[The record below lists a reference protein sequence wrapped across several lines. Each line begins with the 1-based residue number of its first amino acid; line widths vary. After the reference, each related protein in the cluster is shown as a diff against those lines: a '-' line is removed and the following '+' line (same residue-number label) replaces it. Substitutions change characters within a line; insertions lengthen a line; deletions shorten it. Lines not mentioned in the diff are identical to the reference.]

1 MDKRNDMWNPE
12 KIEMYNLFAHKESI
26 YEFKQNKCVMIF
38 GSNQTDRNLENN
50 GAGKTTLFEAICI
63 ALTNESLRA
72 IKKDS
77 FINRDEEDCRIVFHL
92 YNPVLKMKLRIS
104 RQFFRGNK
112 SAKIE
117 IWENDKLNKQVV
129 SVNEANKRVLELIGI
144 SREDLLRYFIISQD
158 NRYTFFTASDSEK
171 KEIMNRITSA
181 DMINPVIEE
190 LDLRYKEKNAEYKEI
205 DDEIGKLSDKKELL
219 VEQREEVLA
228 NDNTEE
234 ELNELSEK
242 ISEAE
247 EEIGEIDGNLEK
259 WKKAVKTREEQIQAI
274 TVEDTTQLKKD
285 RKKLKEEMEE
295 LDSELSENK
304 RMEKKLKAELEDT
317 ITCPNCS
324 HEFIHESELDLSVED
339 TKSLLDEAQ
348 SEIKKQTKKY
358 EAKETK
364 LKNLNKKIKEA
375 ERAEELVGEIEEEK
389 SGYERKIKNKTQDR
403 ADLLVKI
410 EKWETEKKAIKKRKK
425 DDKLLNSLNQR
436 IGECD
441 TEIEKLTKQLLPISE
456 EMETIKF
463 WQFNMGRS
471 GFMTYLANKSIKIIE
486 GITNSYLRKFGVDI
500 SVLINGFTILKS
512 GEVREK
518 IDVFVL
524 NDGVTA
530 EQFLAKSGGERG
542 RVTLAGVLGIQHLI
556 NLSTNGRGLNLLCF
570 DECFHG
576 MDSKGQE
583 NIIKIFE
590 KMGITILVI
599 TQNVSESFNN
609 ENTLYV
615 VKDKDVSRY
624 V

>member
-1 MDKRNDMWNPE
+1 MWNPV
-12 KIEMYNLFAHKESI
+12 KIEIYNLFAHKESV
-26 YEFKQNKCVMIF
+26 YDFKNNTCTVIF
-38 GSNQTDRNLENN
+38 GKNETDRGLENN

-77 FINRDEEDCRIVFHL
+77 FINRDEEECKIVFHL

-112 SAKIE
+112 PVKIE

-158 NRYTFFTASDSEK
+158 NRYTFFTASDGEK

-205 DDEIGKLSDKKELL
+205 DGEIGKLSDRKELL
-219 VEQREEVLA
+219 LEQREEVLA

-234 ELNELSEK
+234 ELKELSEK

-247 EEIGEIDGNLEK
+247 EEIGEIDGNLDK

-285 RKKLKEEMEE
+285 RKKLKEEIEE

-304 RMEKKLKAELEDT
+304 RTEKKLKAELEDT
-317 ITCPNCS
+317 ITCPKCS
-324 HEFIHESELDLSVED
+324 HEFIHESELELSVED
-339 TKSLLDEAQ
+339 TKSLLAEAQ
-348 SEIKKQTKKY
+348 NEIKNQTKKY
-358 EAKETK
+358 EVKETK

-389 SGYERKIKNKTQDR
+389 AGYERKIKNKTQDR
-403 ADLLVKI
+403 SDLLEKI
-410 EKWETEKKAIKKRKK
+410 AKWETEKKAIKKRKK

-436 IGECD
+436 ISECD

-471 GFMTYLANKSIKIIE
+471 GFQTYLANKSIKIIE

-500 SVLINGFTILKS
+500 SILINGFTVLKS
-512 GEVREK
+512 GDVREK

-615 VKDKDVSRY
+615 VKEKDVSRY

>member
-1 MDKRNDMWNPE
+1 MWNPS
-12 KIEMYNLFAHKESI
+12 KIEIYNLFAHKESV
-26 YEFKQNKCVMIF
+26 YDFKNNACTVIF
-38 GSNQTDRNLENN
+38 GKNETDRGLENN

-77 FINRDEEDCRIVFHL
+77 FINRDEEECKIVFHL

-259 WKKAVKTREEQIQAI
+259 WKKVVKTREEQIQAI

-339 TKSLLDEAQ
+339 TKSLLAEAQ

-364 LKNLNKKIKEA
+364 LKNFNKKIKEA

-410 EKWETEKKAIKKRKK
+410 EKWETEKRAIKKRKK

-615 VKDKDVSRY
+615 VKEKDVSRY

>member
-1 MDKRNDMWNPE
+1 MWNPS
-12 KIEMYNLFAHKESI
+12 KIEIYNLFAHKESV
-26 YEFKQNKCVMIF
+26 YDFKNNACTVIF
-38 GSNQTDRNLENN
+38 GKNETDRGLENN

-77 FINRDEEDCRIVFHL
+77 FINREEEECKIVFHL

-205 DDEIGKLSDKKELL
+205 DDDIGKLSDKKELL
-219 VEQREEVLA
+219 VEQREEVIA

-242 ISEAE
+242 ITEAE
-247 EEIGEIDGNLEK
+247 EEIGEIDGNLDK

-317 ITCPNCS
+317 ITCPKCS

-339 TKSLLDEAQ
+339 TKSLLAEAQ

-410 EKWETEKKAIKKRKK
+410 EKWETEKRAIKKRKK

-456 EMETIKF
+456 EMDTIKF

-615 VKDKDVSRY
+615 VKEKDVSRY

>member
-1 MDKRNDMWNPE
+1 MWNPS
-12 KIEMYNLFAHKESI
+12 KIEIYNLFAHKESV
-26 YEFKQNKCVMIF
+26 YDFKNNACTVIF
-38 GSNQTDRNLENN
+38 GKNETDRGLENN

-77 FINRDEEDCRIVFHL
+77 FINRDEEECKIVFHL

-234 ELNELSEK
+234 ELKELSEK

-247 EEIGEIDGNLEK
+247 EEVVEIDGNLKK
-259 WKKAVKTREEQIQAI
+259 WEKAVKTREEQIQAI

-317 ITCPNCS
+317 ITCPKCS

-339 TKSLLDEAQ
+339 TKSLLAEAQ

-389 SGYERKIKNKTQDR
+389 AGYERKIKNKTQDR
-403 ADLLVKI
+403 SDLLEKI
-410 EKWETEKKAIKKRKK
+410 AKWETEKKAIKKRKK

-524 NDGVTA
+524 NNGVTA

-615 VKDKDVSRY
+615 VKEKDVSRY

>member
-1 MDKRNDMWNPE
+1 MWNPS
-12 KIEMYNLFAHKESI
+12 KIEIYNLFAHKESV
-26 YEFKQNKCVMIF
+26 YDFKNNTCTVIF
-38 GSNQTDRNLENN
+38 GKNETDRGLENN

-77 FINRDEEDCRIVFHL
+77 FINRDEEECKIVFHL
-92 YNPVLKMKLRIS
+92 YNPVLKMKLCIS

-234 ELNELSEK
+234 ELTELSEK

-259 WKKAVKTREEQIQAI
+259 WKKAIKTREEQIQAI

-285 RKKLKEEMEE
+285 RKKLKEEIDEIDEE
-295 LDSELSENK
+295 VTETK
-304 RMEKKLKAELEDT
+304 TIRRKIQAELNET
-317 ITCPNCS
+317 ITCPKCK
-324 HEFIHESELDLSVED
+324 HEFINESELELSVE
-339 TKSLLDEAQ
+339 
-348 SEIKKQTKKY
+348 
-358 EAKETK
+358 EAKGALKEADTAITAAEKKLDIKNKKMKK
-364 LKNLNKKIKEA
+364 LKTQIAEA
-375 ERAEELVGEIEEEK
+375 ERAEELIGEIEEEK
-389 SGYERKIKNKTQDR
+389 AGYERKIKNKSQDR
-403 ADLLVKI
+403 ADLVEKI
-410 EKWETEKKAIKKRKK
+410 AKWETEKKAIKKRKK

-615 VKDKDVSRY
+615 VKEKDVSRY

>member
-1 MDKRNDMWNPE
+1 MWNPS
-12 KIEMYNLFAHKESI
+12 KIEIYNLFAHKESV
-26 YEFKQNKCVMIF
+26 YDFKNNACTVIF
-38 GSNQTDRNLENN
+38 GKNETDRGLENN

-77 FINRDEEDCRIVFHL
+77 FINRDEEECRIVFHL

-104 RQFFRGNK
+104 RQFFRSNK
-112 SAKIE
+112 PVKIE

-158 NRYTFFTASDSEK
+158 NRYTFFTASDGEK

-234 ELNELSEK
+234 ELTELSEK

-247 EEIGEIDGNLEK
+247 EEIVEIDDNLKK
-259 WKKAVKTREEQIQAI
+259 WNKEVKTREEQIKSI
-274 TVEDTTQLKKD
+274 TVEDTSQLKKD
-285 RKKLKEEMEE
+285 RKKLKEEIDE
-295 LDSELSENK
+295 LDEEVTETK
-304 RMEKKLKAELEDT
+304 AIRRKIQAELNET
-317 ITCPNCS
+317 ITCPKCQ
-324 HEFIHESELDLSVED
+324 HEFINESELELSV
-339 TKSLLDEAQ
+339 DEAKDALK
-348 SEIKKQTKKY
+348 EADTAIAAAEKKLDIKNKKM
-358 EAKETK
+358 KK
-364 LKNLNKKIKEA
+364 LKGKIEEA

-389 SGYERKIKNKTQDR
+389 AGYERKIKNKTQDR
-403 ADLLVKI
+403 AELLEKI
-410 EKWETEKKAIKKRKK
+410 TKWENEKKDIKKRKK

-436 IGECD
+436 ISECD
-441 TEIEKLTKQLLPISE
+441 TEVAKFSNQLLPISE

-471 GFMTYLANKSIKIIE
+471 GFQTFLANKAIKILE
-486 GITNSYLRKFGVDI
+486 GSTNYFLEKMKIDYRVM
-500 SVLINGFTILKS
+500 INPFTILKS

-518 IDVFVL
+518 IDCFISD
-524 NDGVTA
+524 NGIDA
-530 EQFLAKSGGERG
+530 KNFLAYSGGERQ
-542 RVTLAGVLGIQHLI
+542 RVTLAGILAIQRLI
-556 NLSTNGRGLNLLCF
+556 NLSLNGKGINMLLL
-570 DECFHG
+570 DESLG
-576 MDSKGQE
+576 NIDSMGTME
-583 NIIKIFE
+583 IVRILE
-590 KMGITILVI
+590 KLEITVMLI
-599 TQNVSESFNN
+599 TQNVEDSSIFQNSIQ
-609 ENTLYV
+609 V
-615 VKDKDVSRY
+615 VKREGVSMFI
-624 V
+624 

>member
-1 MDKRNDMWNPE
+1 MWNPS
-12 KIEMYNLFAHKESI
+12 KIEIYNLFAHKESV
-26 YEFKQNKCVMIF
+26 YDFKNNACTVIF
-38 GSNQTDRNLENN
+38 GKNETDRGLENN

-77 FINRDEEDCRIVFHL
+77 FINRDEEECKIVFHL

-339 TKSLLDEAQ
+339 TKSLLAEAQ

-364 LKNLNKKIKEA
+364 LKNFNKKIKEA

-410 EKWETEKKAIKKRKK
+410 EKWETEKRAIKKRKK

-615 VKDKDVSRY
+615 VKEKDVSRY
-624 V
+624 VN

>member
-1 MDKRNDMWNPE
+1 
-12 KIEMYNLFAHKESI
+12 
-26 YEFKQNKCVMIF
+26 
-38 GSNQTDRNLENN
+38 
-50 GAGKTTLFEAICI
+50 
-63 ALTNESLRA
+63 
-72 IKKDS
+72 
-77 FINRDEEDCRIVFHL
+77 
-92 YNPVLKMKLRIS
+92 MKLRIS

-158 NRYTFFTASDSEK
+158 NRYTFFTASDGEK

-339 TKSLLDEAQ
+339 TKSLLAEAQ

-358 EAKETK
+358 
-364 LKNLNKKIKEA
+364 
-375 ERAEELVGEIEEEK
+375 
-389 SGYERKIKNKTQDR
+389 
-403 ADLLVKI
+403 
-410 EKWETEKKAIKKRKK
+410 
-425 DDKLLNSLNQR
+425 
-436 IGECD
+436 
-441 TEIEKLTKQLLPISE
+441 
-456 EMETIKF
+456 
-463 WQFNMGRS
+463 
-471 GFMTYLANKSIKIIE
+471 
-486 GITNSYLRKFGVDI
+486 
-500 SVLINGFTILKS
+500 
-512 GEVREK
+512 
-518 IDVFVL
+518 
-524 NDGVTA
+524 
-530 EQFLAKSGGERG
+530 
-542 RVTLAGVLGIQHLI
+542 
-556 NLSTNGRGLNLLCF
+556 
-570 DECFHG
+570 
-576 MDSKGQE
+576 DSK
-583 NIIKIFE
+583 ISI
-590 KMGITILVI
+590 
-599 TQNVSESFNN
+599 
-609 ENTLYV
+609 
-615 VKDKDVSRY
+615 RR
-624 V
+624 

>member
-1 MDKRNDMWNPE
+1 MWSPS
-12 KIEMYNLFAHKESI
+12 KIEIYNLFAHKESV
-26 YEFKQNKCVMIF
+26 YDFKNNTCTVIF
-38 GSNQTDRNLENN
+38 GKNETDRGLENN

-77 FINRDEEDCRIVFHL
+77 FINRDEEECRIVFHL

-234 ELNELSEK
+234 ELTELSEK

-247 EEIGEIDGNLEK
+247 EEIVEIDVNLEK

-285 RKKLKEEMEE
+285 RKKLKEEIDE
-295 LDSELSENK
+295 LDEEVTETK
-304 RMEKKLKAELEDT
+304 TIRRKIQAELNET
-317 ITCPNCS
+317 ITCPKCK
-324 HEFIHESELDLSVED
+324 HEFINESELELSVE
-339 TKSLLDEAQ
+339 
-348 SEIKKQTKKY
+348 
-358 EAKETK
+358 EAKGALKEADTAITAAEKKLDIKNKKMKK
-364 LKNLNKKIKEA
+364 LKTQIAEA

-389 SGYERKIKNKTQDR
+389 AGYERKIKNKTQDR
-403 ADLLVKI
+403 ADLVEKI
-410 EKWETEKKAIKKRKK
+410 AKWETDKKAIKKRKK

-441 TEIEKLTKQLLPISE
+441 TDIEKLTKRLLPISE

-615 VKDKDVSRY
+615 VKEKDVSRY

>member
-1 MDKRNDMWNPE
+1 MWSPS
-12 KIEMYNLFAHKESI
+12 KIEIYNLFAHKESV
-26 YEFKQNKCVMIF
+26 YDFKNNTCTVIF
-38 GSNQTDRNLENN
+38 GKNETDRGLENN

-77 FINRDEEDCRIVFHL
+77 FINRDEEECRIVFHL

-234 ELNELSEK
+234 ELTELSEK
-242 ISEAE
+242 ISESE
-247 EEIGEIDGNLEK
+247 EEIVEIDGNLEK

-285 RKKLKEEMEE
+285 RKKLKEEIDE
-295 LDSELSENK
+295 LDEEVTETK
-304 RMEKKLKAELEDT
+304 TIRRKIQAELNET
-317 ITCPNCS
+317 ITCPKCK
-324 HEFIHESELDLSVED
+324 HEFINDSELELSVE
-339 TKSLLDEAQ
+339 
-348 SEIKKQTKKY
+348 
-358 EAKETK
+358 EAKGALKEADTAITAAENKLDIKNKKMKK
-364 LKNLNKKIKEA
+364 LKTQIAEA

-389 SGYERKIKNKTQDR
+389 AGYERKIKNKTQDR
-403 ADLLVKI
+403 ADLVEKI
-410 EKWETEKKAIKKRKK
+410 AKWETDKKAIKKRKK
-425 DDKLLNSLNQR
+425 DDKMLNSLNQR

-500 SVLINGFTILKS
+500 SILINGFTVLKS
-512 GEVREK
+512 GDVREK

-615 VKDKDVSRY
+615 VKEKDVSRY

>member
-1 MDKRNDMWNPE
+1 MWNPE

-77 FINRDEEDCRIVFHL
+77 FINRDEEECRIVFHL

-158 NRYTFFTASDSEK
+158 NRYTFFTASDGEK

-190 LDLRYKEKNAEYKEI
+190 LDLRYKENNAEYKEI
-205 DDEIGKLSDKKELL
+205 DGEIGKLSDKKELL
-219 VEQREEVLA
+219 LEQREEVLA

-234 ELNELSEK
+234 ELKELSEK

-247 EEIGEIDGNLEK
+247 EEIGEIDGNLKK
-259 WKKAVKTREEQIQAI
+259 WEKAVKTREEQIQAI

-295 LDSELSENK
+295 LDEELNETK
-304 RMEKKLKAELEDT
+304 AIRRKIQAELNET
-317 ITCPNCS
+317 ITCPKCN
-324 HEFIHESELDLSVED
+324 HEFINESELELSVE
-339 TKSLLDEAQ
+339 
-348 SEIKKQTKKY
+348 
-358 EAKETK
+358 EAKGALKEADTAIEAAEKKLDIKNKKMKK
-364 LKNLNKKIKEA
+364 LKTQITEA

-389 SGYERKIKNKTQDR
+389 AGYERKIKNKTQDR
-403 ADLLVKI
+403 SDLLEKI
-410 EKWETEKKAIKKRKK
+410 EKWEVEKKAIKKRKK

-456 EMETIKF
+456 EMDTIKF

-556 NLSTNGRGLNLLCF
+556 NLSTNGKGLNLLCF

-615 VKDKDVSRY
+615 VKEKDISRY

>member
-1 MDKRNDMWNPE
+1 MWNPS
-12 KIEMYNLFAHKESI
+12 KIEIYNLFAHKESV
-26 YEFKQNKCVMIF
+26 YDFKNNACTVIF
-38 GSNQTDRNLENN
+38 GRNETDRGLENN

-77 FINRDEEDCRIVFHL
+77 FINRDEEECRIVFHL

-129 SVNEANKRVLELIGI
+129 SVNEANKRVIELIGI

-181 DMINPVIEE
+181 DMINPVVEE

-205 DDEIGKLSDKKELL
+205 DGEIGKLSDRKELL

-234 ELNELSEK
+234 ELKELSEK
-242 ISEAE
+242 ITEAE
-247 EEIGEIDGNLEK
+247 EEAVEIDSNLKK
-259 WKKAVKTREEQIQAI
+259 WEKAVKTREEQIQAI

-304 RMEKKLKAELEDT
+304 RTEKKLKAELEDT
-317 ITCPNCS
+317 ITCPKCS

-339 TKSLLDEAQ
+339 TKSLLAEAQ

-358 EAKETK
+358 EVKETK

-389 SGYERKIKNKTQDR
+389 ASYERKIKNKTQDR
-403 ADLLVKI
+403 SELLEKI
-410 EKWETEKKAIKKRKK
+410 AKWEAEKKAIKKRKK

-615 VKDKDVSRY
+615 VKEKDVSRY

>member
-1 MDKRNDMWNPE
+1 MWNPS
-12 KIEMYNLFAHKESI
+12 KIEIYNLFAHKESV
-26 YEFKQNKCVMIF
+26 YDFKNNACTVIF
-38 GSNQTDRNLENN
+38 GKNETDRGLENN

-77 FINRDEEDCRIVFHL
+77 FINRDEEECKIVFHL

-339 TKSLLDEAQ
+339 TKSLLAEAQ

-364 LKNLNKKIKEA
+364 LKNFNKKIKEA

-410 EKWETEKKAIKKRKK
+410 EKWETEKRAIKKRKK

-441 TEIEKLTKQLLPISE
+441 TEIEKLTKQLLPIRE
-456 EMETIKF
+456 EMDTIKF

-615 VKDKDVSRY
+615 VKEKDVSRY

>member
-1 MDKRNDMWNPE
+1 MWNPE

-38 GSNQTDRNLENN
+38 GRNQTDRNLENN

-77 FINRDEEDCRIVFHL
+77 FINRDEEECKIVFHL

-285 RKKLKEEMEE
+285 RKKLKEEIDEIDEE
-295 LDSELSENK
+295 VTETK
-304 RMEKKLKAELEDT
+304 TIRRKIQAELNET
-317 ITCPNCS
+317 ITCPKCK
-324 HEFIHESELDLSVED
+324 HEFINESELELSVE
-339 TKSLLDEAQ
+339 
-348 SEIKKQTKKY
+348 
-358 EAKETK
+358 EAKGALKEADTAITAAEKKLDIKNKKMKK
-364 LKNLNKKIKEA
+364 LKTQIAEA
-375 ERAEELVGEIEEEK
+375 ERAEELIGEIEEEK
-389 SGYERKIKNKTQDR
+389 AGYERKIKNKSQDR
-403 ADLLVKI
+403 ADLVEKI
-410 EKWETEKKAIKKRKK
+410 AKWETEKKAIKKRKK

-615 VKDKDVSRY
+615 VKEKDVSRY

>member
-1 MDKRNDMWNPE
+1 MWNPS
-12 KIEMYNLFAHKESI
+12 KIEIYNLFAHKESV
-26 YEFKQNKCVMIF
+26 YDFKNNACTVIF
-38 GSNQTDRNLENN
+38 GKNETDRGLENN

-77 FINRDEEDCRIVFHL
+77 FINRDEEECRIVFHL

-234 ELNELSEK
+234 ELSELSEK

-317 ITCPNCS
+317 ITCPKCS

-339 TKSLLDEAQ
+339 TKSLLAEAQ

-403 ADLLVKI
+403 ADLLEKI
-410 EKWETEKKAIKKRKK
+410 AKWETEKKAIKKRKK

-615 VKDKDVSRY
+615 VKEKDVSRY

>member
-1 MDKRNDMWNPE
+1 MWNPS
-12 KIEMYNLFAHKESI
+12 KIEIYNLFAHKESV
-26 YEFKQNKCVMIF
+26 YDFKNNACTVIF
-38 GSNQTDRNLENN
+38 GKNETDRGLENN

-77 FINRDEEDCRIVFHL
+77 FINRDEEECKIVFHL
-92 YNPVLKMKLRIS
+92 HNPVLKMKLRIS

-158 NRYTFFTASDSEK
+158 NRYTFFTASDGEK

-181 DMINPVIEE
+181 DMINPVVEE

-205 DDEIGKLSDKKELL
+205 DGDIGKLSDRKELL

-234 ELNELSEK
+234 ELKELSEK
-242 ISEAE
+242 ITEAE
-247 EEIGEIDGNLEK
+247 EEVVEIDSNLKK
-259 WKKAVKTREEQIQAI
+259 WEKAVKTREEQIQAI

-339 TKSLLDEAQ
+339 TKSLLAEAQ

-364 LKNLNKKIKEA
+364 LKNFNKKIKEA

-410 EKWETEKKAIKKRKK
+410 EKWETEKRAIKKRKK

-463 WQFNMGRS
+463 WQFNMGKS
-471 GFMTYLANKSIKIIE
+471 GFATYLANKSIKIIE

-500 SVLINGFTILKS
+500 SVLINGFTVLKS

-556 NLSTNGRGLNLLCF
+556 NLSTNGKGLNILCF

-615 VKDKDVSRY
+615 VKEKDVSRY

>member
-38 GSNQTDRNLENN
+38 GRNQTDRNLENN

-77 FINRDEEDCRIVFHL
+77 FINRDEEECKIVFHL

-158 NRYTFFTASDSEK
+158 NRYTFFTASDGEK

-219 VEQREEVLA
+219 MEQREEVLA

-234 ELNELSEK
+234 ELKELSEK

-247 EEIGEIDGNLEK
+247 EEIGEIDGNLKK
-259 WKKAVKTREEQIQAI
+259 WEKAVKTREEQIQAI

-295 LDSELSENK
+295 LDSEISENK
-304 RMEKKLKAELEDT
+304 RTEKKLKAELEDT
-317 ITCPNCS
+317 ITCPKCS

-339 TKSLLDEAQ
+339 TKSLLAESQ

-364 LKNLNKKIKEA
+364 LKNFNKKIKEA

-410 EKWETEKKAIKKRKK
+410 EKWETEKRAIKKRKK

>member
-1 MDKRNDMWNPE
+1 MWNPS
-12 KIEMYNLFAHKESI
+12 KIEIYNLFAHKESV
-26 YEFKQNKCVMIF
+26 YDFKNNACTVIF
-38 GSNQTDRNLENN
+38 GKNETDRGLENN

-77 FINRDEEDCRIVFHL
+77 FINRDEEECKIVFHL

-205 DDEIGKLSDKKELL
+205 DDDIGKLSDKKELL
-219 VEQREEVLA
+219 VEQREEVIA

-242 ISEAE
+242 ITEAE
-247 EEIGEIDGNLEK
+247 EEIGEIDGNLDK

-317 ITCPNCS
+317 ITCPKCS

-339 TKSLLDEAQ
+339 TKSLLAEAQ

-410 EKWETEKKAIKKRKK
+410 EKWETEKRAIKKRKK

-615 VKDKDVSRY
+615 VKEKDVSRY

>member
-1 MDKRNDMWNPE
+1 MWNPS
-12 KIEMYNLFAHKESI
+12 KIEIYNLFAHKESV
-26 YEFKQNKCVMIF
+26 YDFKNNACTVIF
-38 GSNQTDRNLENN
+38 GKNETDRGLENN

-77 FINRDEEDCRIVFHL
+77 FINRDEEECRIVFHL

-158 NRYTFFTASDSEK
+158 NRYTFFTASDGEK

-219 VEQREEVLA
+219 AEQREEVLA

-247 EEIGEIDGNLEK
+247 KEIVEIDGNLKK
-259 WKKAVKTREEQIQAI
+259 WEKAVKTREEQIQAI

-304 RMEKKLKAELEDT
+304 RTEKKLKAELEDT
-317 ITCPNCS
+317 IS
-324 HEFIHESELDLSVED
+324 
-339 TKSLLDEAQ
+339 
-348 SEIKKQTKKY
+348 
-358 EAKETK
+358 
-364 LKNLNKKIKEA
+364 
-375 ERAEELVGEIEEEK
+375 
-389 SGYERKIKNKTQDR
+389 
-403 ADLLVKI
+403 
-410 EKWETEKKAIKKRKK
+410 
-425 DDKLLNSLNQR
+425 
-436 IGECD
+436 
-441 TEIEKLTKQLLPISE
+441 
-456 EMETIKF
+456 
-463 WQFNMGRS
+463 
-471 GFMTYLANKSIKIIE
+471 
-486 GITNSYLRKFGVDI
+486 
-500 SVLINGFTILKS
+500 
-512 GEVREK
+512 
-518 IDVFVL
+518 
-524 NDGVTA
+524 
-530 EQFLAKSGGERG
+530 
-542 RVTLAGVLGIQHLI
+542 
-556 NLSTNGRGLNLLCF
+556 
-570 DECFHG
+570 
-576 MDSKGQE
+576 
-583 NIIKIFE
+583 
-590 KMGITILVI
+590 
-599 TQNVSESFNN
+599 
-609 ENTLYV
+609 
-615 VKDKDVSRY
+615 
-624 V
+624 

>member
-1 MDKRNDMWNPE
+1 MWNPE

-77 FINRDEEDCRIVFHL
+77 FINRDEEECKIVFHL

-158 NRYTFFTASDSEK
+158 NRYTFFTASDGEK

-181 DMINPVIEE
+181 DMINPVVEE

-205 DDEIGKLSDKKELL
+205 DGEIGKLSDRKELL

-234 ELNELSEK
+234 ELKELSEK
-242 ISEAE
+242 ITEAE
-247 EEIGEIDGNLEK
+247 EEVVEIDGNLKK
-259 WKKAVKTREEQIQAI
+259 WEKAVKTREEQIQEI

-304 RMEKKLKAELEDT
+304 RTEKKLKAELEDT
-317 ITCPNCS
+317 ITCPKCS

-348 SEIKKQTKKY
+348 SEIKRQTKKY

-389 SGYERKIKNKTQDR
+389 ASYERKIKNKTQDR
-403 ADLLVKI
+403 SELI
-410 EKWETEKKAIKKRKK
+410 EKIAKWEAEKKAIKKRKK
-425 DDKLLNSLNQR
+425 DDKLLSSLNQR

-615 VKDKDVSRY
+615 VKEKDVSRY

>member
-1 MDKRNDMWNPE
+1 MWNPE

-38 GSNQTDRNLENN
+38 GRNQTDRNLENN

-77 FINRDEEDCRIVFHL
+77 FINRDEEECKIVFHL

-234 ELNELSEK
+234 ELKELSEK

-247 EEIGEIDGNLEK
+247 EEIGEIDGNLKK
-259 WKKAVKTREEQIQAI
+259 WEKAVKTREGQIQAI
-274 TVEDTTQLKKD
+274 MVEDTTQLKKD

-295 LDSELSENK
+295 LDSEISENK
-304 RMEKKLKAELEDT
+304 RTEKKLKAELEDT
-317 ITCPNCS
+317 ITCPKCS

-348 SEIKKQTKKY
+348 SEIKKQTRKY
-358 EAKETK
+358 EVKENK

-389 SGYERKIKNKTQDR
+389 AGYERKIKNKTQDR
-403 ADLLVKI
+403 SDLLEKI
-410 EKWETEKKAIKKRKK
+410 AKWETEKKAIKKRKK

-456 EMETIKF
+456 EMDTIKF

-615 VKDKDVSRY
+615 VKEKDVSRY

>member
-1 MDKRNDMWNPE
+1 MWNPS
-12 KIEMYNLFAHKESI
+12 KIEIYNLFAHKESV
-26 YEFKQNKCVMIF
+26 YDFKNNTCTVIF
-38 GSNQTDRNLENN
+38 GKNETDRGLENN

-77 FINRDEEDCRIVFHL
+77 FINRDEEECRIVFHL

-234 ELNELSEK
+234 ELTELSEK

-247 EEIGEIDGNLEK
+247 EEIGEIDGNLKK
-259 WKKAVKTREEQIQAI
+259 WEKAVNTREEQIQAI

-304 RMEKKLKAELEDT
+304 RTEKKLKAELEDT
-317 ITCPNCS
+317 ITCPKCS
-324 HEFIHESELDLSVED
+324 HEFIHESELELSVED
-339 TKSLLDEAQ
+339 TKSLLAEAQ

-389 SGYERKIKNKTQDR
+389 AGYERKIKNKTQDR
-403 ADLLVKI
+403 SDLLEKI
-410 EKWETEKKAIKKRKK
+410 KKWEDEKKAIKKRKK
-425 DDKLLNSLNQR
+425 DDKLLSSLNQR

-441 TEIEKLTKQLLPISE
+441 TEIEKLTKQLLPITE

-615 VKDKDVSRY
+615 VKEKDVSRY

>member
-1 MDKRNDMWNPE
+1 MWNPS
-12 KIEMYNLFAHKESI
+12 KIEIYNLFAHKESV
-26 YEFKQNKCVMIF
+26 YDFKNNACTVIF
-38 GSNQTDRNLENN
+38 GKNETDRGLENN

-158 NRYTFFTASDSEK
+158 NRYTFFTASDGEK

-205 DDEIGKLSDKKELL
+205 DGEIGKLSDKKELL
-219 VEQREEVLA
+219 LEQREEVIA

-234 ELNELSEK
+234 ELKELSEK

-247 EEIGEIDGNLEK
+247 EEIGEIDGNLKK
-259 WKKAVKTREEQIQAI
+259 WEKAVKTREEQIQAI

-285 RKKLKEEMEE
+285 RKKLKEKMEE
-295 LDSELSENK
+295 LDEELNETK
-304 RMEKKLKAELEDT
+304 AIRRKIQAELNET
-317 ITCPNCS
+317 ITCPKCN
-324 HEFIHESELDLSVED
+324 HEFINESELELSVE
-339 TKSLLDEAQ
+339 
-348 SEIKKQTKKY
+348 
-358 EAKETK
+358 EAKGALKEADTAIEAAEKK
-364 LKNLNKKIKEA
+364 LDIKNKKMKRLKTQITEA

-389 SGYERKIKNKTQDR
+389 AGYERKIKNKTQDR
-403 ADLLVKI
+403 SDLVEKI
-410 EKWETEKKAIKKRKK
+410 GKWEAEKKAIKKRKK

-463 WQFNMGRS
+463 WQFNMGKS
-471 GFMTYLANKSIKIIE
+471 GFSTYLANKSIKIIE

-500 SVLINGFTILKS
+500 SVLINGFTVLKS
-512 GEVREK
+512 GDVREK

-530 EQFLAKSGGERG
+530 ELFMAKSGGERG

-556 NLSTNGRGLNLLCF
+556 NLSTNGKGLNLLCF

-615 VKDKDVSRY
+615 VKEKDVSRY

>member
-1 MDKRNDMWNPE
+1 MWNPS
-12 KIEMYNLFAHKESI
+12 KIEIYNLFAHKESV
-26 YEFKQNKCVMIF
+26 YDFKNNTCTVIF
-38 GSNQTDRNLENN
+38 GKNETDRGLENN

-77 FINRDEEDCRIVFHL
+77 FINRDEEECKIVFHL
-92 YNPVLKMKLRIS
+92 FNPVLKMKLRIS

-117 IWENDKLNKQVV
+117 IWENDKLNTQVV

-158 NRYTFFTASDSEK
+158 NRYTFFTASDGEK

-234 ELNELSEK
+234 ELSELSEK
-242 ISEAE
+242 IKEAE
-247 EEIGEIDGNLEK
+247 EEIEEIDGNLEK
-259 WKKAVKTREEQIQAI
+259 WKKAVKTREEQIKAI

-285 RKKLKEEMEE
+285 RKKLKTEIDE
-295 LDSELSENK
+295 LETELSEN
-304 RMEKKLKAELEDT
+304 RRTAKKLKTELEDT
-317 ITCPNCS
+317 IVCPNCE

-339 TKSLLDEAQ
+339 TKALLKEAQ
-348 SEIKKQTKKY
+348 NEIKTQEKKLSI
-358 EAKETK
+358 KETK
-364 LKNLNKKIKEA
+364 LKKLNAKIKEA
-375 ERAEELVGEIEEEK
+375 ERAEEIVGEIEDEK
-389 SGYERKIKNKTQDR
+389 SGYERKIKNKTEDK
-403 ADLLVKI
+403 LELKNKI
-410 EKWETEKKAIKKRKK
+410 GKWEEDKRIIKKRKK

-441 TEIEKLTKQLLPISE
+441 TEIDRLTRCLLPISE

-500 SVLINGFTILKS
+500 SVLINGFTVLKS

-530 EQFLAKSGGERG
+530 ELFMAKSGGERG

-615 VKDKDVSRY
+615 VKEKDVSRY

>member
-1 MDKRNDMWNPE
+1 MWNPE

-38 GSNQTDRNLENN
+38 GRNQTDRNLENN

-77 FINRDEEDCRIVFHL
+77 FINRDEEECKIVFHL

-205 DDEIGKLSDKKELL
+205 DDDIGKLSDKKELL
-219 VEQREEVLA
+219 VEQREEVIA

-242 ISEAE
+242 ITEAE
-247 EEIGEIDGNLEK
+247 EEIGEIDGNLDK

-317 ITCPNCS
+317 ITCPKCS

-339 TKSLLDEAQ
+339 TKSLLAEAQ

-410 EKWETEKKAIKKRKK
+410 EKWETEKRAIKKRKK

-556 NLSTNGRGLNLLCF
+556 NLSTNGRGLNLLLL
-570 DECFHG
+570 DEVFPG
-576 MDSKGQE
+576 IDSKGQE
-583 NIIKIFE
+583 KIINTLNKI
-590 KMGITILVI
+590 GITVMMI
-599 TQNVSESFNN
+599 TQNVSDNLN
-609 ENTLYV
+609 VDNKITV
-615 VKDKDVSRY
+615 VKEGGISSFI
-624 V
+624 

>member
-1 MDKRNDMWNPE
+1 MWNPS
-12 KIEMYNLFAHKESI
+12 KIEIYNLFAHKESV
-26 YEFKQNKCVMIF
+26 YDFKNNTCTVIF
-38 GSNQTDRNLENN
+38 GKNETDRGLENN

-77 FINRDEEDCRIVFHL
+77 FINRDEEECKIVFHL
-92 YNPVLKMKLRIS
+92 FNPVLKMKLRIS

-117 IWENDKLNKQVV
+117 IWENDKLNTQVV

-158 NRYTFFTASDSEK
+158 NRYTFFTASDGEK

-242 ISEAE
+242 IKEAE
-247 EEIGEIDGNLEK
+247 EEIDEIDGNLEK
-259 WKKAVKTREEQIQAI
+259 WKKAVKTREEQIKAI

-285 RKKLKEEMEE
+285 RKKLKTEIDE
-295 LDSELSENK
+295 LETELSDN
-304 RMEKKLKAELEDT
+304 RRTAKKLKTELEDT
-317 ITCPNCS
+317 IVCPNCE

-339 TKSLLDEAQ
+339 TKALLKEAQ
-348 SEIKKQTKKY
+348 DEIKAQEKKLSI
-358 EAKETK
+358 KEMK
-364 LKNLNKKIKEA
+364 LKKLNAKIKEA

-403 ADLLVKI
+403 SDLAEKI
-410 EKWETEKKAIKKRKK
+410 SKWQLEKKAIKKRKK

-441 TEIEKLTKQLLPISE
+441 TEIDRLSQSLLPISE

-471 GFMTYLANKSIKIIE
+471 GFQTFLANKAIKILE
-486 GITNSYLRKFGVDI
+486 GSTNYFLEKMKIDYRVMM
-500 SVLINGFTILKS
+500 NPFTVLKS

-518 IDVFVL
+518 IDCFISD
-524 NDGVTA
+524 NGIDA
-530 EQFLAKSGGERG
+530 KNFLAYSGGERQ
-542 RVTLAGVLGIQHLI
+542 RVTLAGILAIQRLI
-556 NLSTNGRGLNLLCF
+556 NLSLNGKGINMLLL
-570 DECFHG
+570 DESLG
-576 MDSKGQE
+576 NIDSMGTME
-583 NIIKIFE
+583 IVRILE
-590 KMGITILVI
+590 KLEITVLLI
-599 TQNVSESFNN
+599 TQNVEDSSIFQNAIK
-609 ENTLYV
+609 V
-615 VKDKDVSRY
+615 VKREGVSAF

>member
-1 MDKRNDMWNPE
+1 MWNPE

-38 GSNQTDRNLENN
+38 GRNQTDRNLENN

-77 FINRDEEDCRIVFHL
+77 FINRDEEECKIVFHL

-158 NRYTFFTASDSEK
+158 NRYTFFTASDVEK

-234 ELNELSEK
+234 ELTELSEK
-242 ISEAE
+242 IKEAE
-247 EEIGEIDGNLEK
+247 DEIEEIDGNLEK
-259 WKKAVKTREEQIQAI
+259 WKKAVKTREEQIKAI

-285 RKKLKEEMEE
+285 RKKLKEEIDE
-295 LDSELSENK
+295 LDEEVTETK
-304 RMEKKLKAELEDT
+304 AIRRKIQAELNET
-317 ITCPNCS
+317 ITCPNCK
-324 HEFIHESELDLSVED
+324 HEFINESELELSVE
-339 TKSLLDEAQ
+339 
-348 SEIKKQTKKY
+348 
-358 EAKETK
+358 EAKGALKEADTAIAAAEKKLGIKNKKMKK
-364 LKNLNKKIKEA
+364 LKTQIAEA
-375 ERAEELVGEIEEEK
+375 ERAEELVGEIEDEK
-389 SGYERKIKNKTQDR
+389 SGYERKIKNKTEDK
-403 ADLLVKI
+403 LELKNKI
-410 EKWETEKKAIKKRKK
+410 GKWEEDKRIIKKRKK

-441 TEIEKLTKQLLPISE
+441 TEIDRLTKSLLPITE

-518 IDVFVL
+518 IDMFVL

-530 EQFLAKSGGERG
+530 ELFMAKSGGERG

-615 VKDKDVSRY
+615 VKEKDVSRY

>member
-1 MDKRNDMWNPE
+1 MWNPS
-12 KIEMYNLFAHKESI
+12 KIEIYNLFAHKESV
-26 YEFKQNKCVMIF
+26 YDFKNNTCTVIF
-38 GSNQTDRNLENN
+38 GRNETDRGLENN

-77 FINRDEEDCRIVFHL
+77 FINRDEEECKIVFHL
-92 YNPVLKMKLRIS
+92 YNPVLKMKLCII

-112 SAKIE
+112 SAKVE

-158 NRYTFFTASDSEK
+158 NQYTFFTASDSEK

-190 LDLRYKEKNAEYKEI
+190 LDLRYKEKNAEYKGI

-234 ELNELSEK
+234 ELSELSEK
-242 ISEAE
+242 INKAE
-247 EEIGEIDGNLEK
+247 EEIVEIDGNLEK
-259 WKKAVKTREEQIQAI
+259 WRRAVKTIEEQIQAI
-274 TVEDTTQLKKD
+274 TVEDTTQLKKE
-285 RKKLKEEMEE
+285 RKKLKEEIEE

-304 RMEKKLKAELEDT
+304 RLEKKLKAELEDT
-317 ITCPNCS
+317 IICPKCS
-324 HEFIHESELDLSVED
+324 HEFIHESELNLSLED
-339 TKSLLDEAQ
+339 TKSLLNEAQ
-348 SEIKKQTKKY
+348 SEIKKQNKEY

-375 ERAEELVGEIEEEK
+375 EQAEELVVEIDEEK
-389 SGYERKIKNKTQDR
+389 SSYERKIKNKTQDR
-403 ADLLVKI
+403 ADLLEKI
-410 EKWETEKKAIKKRKK
+410 AKWENEKKAIKKRKK

-436 IGECD
+436 IIECD
-441 TEIEKLTKQLLPISE
+441 TEIEKLNKQLLPISE

-556 NLSTNGRGLNLLCF
+556 NLSTNGRGLNLICF

-590 KMGITILVI
+590 KMGMTILVI

-615 VKDKDVSRY
+615 VKEKDVSRY